1 MDVLQTSSASK
12 YASRKSSCLSVLYT
26 PFSLSVSLTT
36 YPISVISLSSS
47 RHIHSCLF
55 VARFQTPAFSIRSI
69 LNHNVPPWSHHL
81 SLLILFP
88 HPSSSSIS
96 KSHLLQP
103 RSGPVGSGEWGAD
116 GQPERERKG
125 GRQET
130 LRNYWA
136 GETPWCQ
143 KFTCKK
149 KLPASPA
156 FLICI
161 HSVSPLVLSLPASC
175 LLASSF
181 SLSPSLTIFLPPP
194 LCPSVSLIILH
205 CSTCTVV
212 QHWQSE
218 LCTHT
223 RMRTS
228 AHSHTHAD
236 SRAHRET
243 HAHHFRRPPS
253 SSLTPLHC
261 RHETCY
267 NPRCARASSKDT
279 GSTTSKL
286 HSAHTQCGLLFI
298 PPTYLRN

>member
-1 MDVLQTSSASK
+1 MFH
-12 YASRKSSCLSVLYT
+12 
-26 PFSLSVSLTT
+26 PGLTT
-36 YPISVISLSSS
+36 FLCWFYSPIRLPPPSLKVISSNLA
-47 RHIHSCLF
+47 
-55 VARFQTPAFSIRSI
+55 VAQ
-69 LNHNVPPWSHHL
+69 W
-81 SLLILFP
+81 
-88 HPSSSSIS
+88 
-96 KSHLLQP
+96 
-103 RSGPVGSGEWGAD
+103 GGGGAD

-228 AHSHTHAD
+228 AHSHTHAQT
-236 SRAHRET
+236 RAHTGR
-243 HAHHFRRPPS
+243 H
-253 SSLTPLHC
+253 TP
-261 RHETCY
+261 
-267 NPRCARASSKDT
+267 
-279 GSTTSKL
+279 TTSGAPPLLLSHLSTADTKHATTPGVQEL
-286 HSAHTQCGLLFI
+286 HQKTLVALHQNCILL
-298 PPTYLRN
+298 TRNVAYCLYLRHICVIKNSEIIK